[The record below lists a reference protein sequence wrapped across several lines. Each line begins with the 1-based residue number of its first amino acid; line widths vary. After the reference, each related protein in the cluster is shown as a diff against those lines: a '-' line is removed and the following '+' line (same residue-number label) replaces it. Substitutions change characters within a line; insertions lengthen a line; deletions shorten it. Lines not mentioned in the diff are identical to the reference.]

1 MKKHIV
7 ILGPPAVGKRTIA
20 SALGLSLLSPVFD
33 NAKVVD
39 LAILAYGYGG
49 DEFREYRDSLRIDF
63 YNRFLRSARN
73 NNLIS
78 TNVLRH
84 KDNWLYFESIEQIF
98 LDFGWSTIY
107 VLLTANEE
115 SLLSRVQ
122 SPSRQNK
129 LSIRTAADMINWLTC
144 NPNHSDLHGRQAL
157 CLDTSFLS
165 IADCVVEILA
175 HLKKITHD

>member
-20 SALGLSLLSPVFD
+20 SALALSLLAPVFD

-49 DEFREYRDSLRIDF
+49 DEFREYRDSLRMDF

-73 NNLIS
+73 SNLVS

-84 KDNWLYFESIEQIF
+84 KDNWLYFERVEQIF
-98 LDFGWSTIY
+98 LDYGWSTIY

-115 SLLSRVQ
+115 SLQNRVQ

-129 LSIRTAADMINWLTC
+129 LSIRTAADMTNWLTC
-144 NPNHSDLHGRQAL
+144 NPNHSDLQGRQAL

-165 IADCVVEILA
+165 VDDCVAAILTY
-175 HLKKITHD
+175 LKTAGL